1 MSISSIYT
9 TLRVGCWL
17 GRINYLIM
25 KSLLLLLILSI
36 GIVHYAKAQDKKGDP
51 NAEIGF
57 SPITPDTN
65 KIYNSVE
72 VLPLFP
78 GNENFNSYLKKNLKW
93 PDKTG
98 ADVQGK
104 VIVTFVIERD
114 GRLTNA
120 KVIKS
125 LSPAFDNEA
134 LRVINSSPK
143 WRPGTISGKA
153 VRVQYTVAVPFQ
165 INY

>member
-1 MSISSIYT
+1 
-9 TLRVGCWL
+9 
-17 GRINYLIM
+17 M
-25 KSLLLLLILSI
+25 KKILLLFILLSGFLY
-36 GIVHYAKAQDKKGDP
+36 HAKAQDQKGDP

-57 SPITPDTN
+57 SPIIPDTS
-65 KIYNSVE
+65 KIYTSVE

-78 GNENFNSYLKKNLKW
+78 GNENFSFYLKKNIKW

-98 ADVQGK
+98 ADIQGK
-104 VIVTFVIERD
+104 VFVTFVIERD

-120 KVIKS
+120 KIVRS
-125 LSPAFDNEA
+125 LSPTFDSEA

-153 VRVQYTVAVPFQ
+153 VRVQFTVAVPFQ
-165 INY
+165 INN